1 MTPDIDKI
9 KETLLR
15 NYIQRF
21 LIKEN
26 DKTKKNISILRKLI
40 STILNESGQYYD
52 STGLNTLKALLLQ
65 LLSKKPS
72 EGGEIGNSYKSL
84 TTSPNQ
90 RKSYRKHL
98 MLWIKELLENYFS
111 EREMETKI
119 ENSINNND
127 NFSIIDEEEDQF
139 DDSLDEGKWKIVF
152 NDEMDE
158 NFDEGGDSTPNF
170 SFSNLDS
177 ETKDLDS
184 FTILSNEDP
193 TGLETAKRVFSKI
206 QKPIID
212 ALSKL
217 SDELDQKVF
226 SLFLLKNLDVRFNE
240 WEEQITQK
248 KK

>member
-1 MTPDIDKI
+1 
-9 KETLLR
+9 
-15 NYIQRF
+15 
-21 LIKEN
+21 
-26 DKTKKNISILRKLI
+26 
-40 STILNESGQYYD
+40 
-52 STGLNTLKALLLQ
+52 
-65 LLSKKPS
+65 
-72 EGGEIGNSYKSL
+72 
-84 TTSPNQ
+84 
-90 RKSYRKHL
+90 L
-98 MLWIKELLENYFS
+98 MLWVKELLENYFS

-127 NFSIIDEEEDQF
+127 NFSIVEEEEPF

-152 NDEMDE
+152 NDEIDE
-158 NFDEGGDSTPNF
+158 NFDEGGESTPNF
-170 SFSNLDS
+170 SFTNLDS

-193 TGLETAKRVFSKI
+193 TGLETAKRVFGKI

-240 WEEQITQK
+240 WEEQISQK